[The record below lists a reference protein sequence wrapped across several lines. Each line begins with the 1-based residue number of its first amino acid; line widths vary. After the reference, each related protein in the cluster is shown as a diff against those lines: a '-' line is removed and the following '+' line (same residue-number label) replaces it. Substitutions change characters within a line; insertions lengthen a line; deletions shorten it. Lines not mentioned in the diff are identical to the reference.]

1 MPRDPAARV
10 PASPRLQP
18 RVRSPRPQPR
28 ACSPIEM
35 SSSKSSREPARN
47 RRPIKITK
55 RHAPYTPLMCTV
67 RAACNQVAQAVAF
80 ARTVAAPA
88 WTSKFALAALQN
100 RVRAKQFVA
109 QHFCSPERSRLNSRS
124 RMEPRPPNAARCD
137 PSARPSRTTPSRHA
151 ERRPRASLAHPRA
164 MPSGA
169 LAPPSHPLAPCRAA
183 PLPSLAYPRAIK
195 TNPYGYTLHDA
206 LFPLRR
212 IGHRA
217 AAPTGSQSPCTL
229 WAALGLRA
237 QEHTDRRPHGQ
248 TQGRARLRAR
258 T

>member
-1 MPRDPAARV
+1 MPRDPA
-10 PASPRLQP
+10 PAAPQR
-18 RVRSPRPQPR
+18 RVRS
-28 ACSPIEM
+28 ATSAAL
-35 SSSKSSREPARN
+35 SKCPARN
-47 RRPIKITK
+47 HHEDPHATGAQLKITK

-80 ARTVAAPA
+80 ARTAAAPA

-109 QHFCSPERSRLNSRS
+109 QHFCGPGRCHPDSRP

-137 PSARPSRTTPSRHA
+137 PSARPSPRIPSRHA
-151 ERRPRASLAHPRA
+151 EQR
-164 MPSGA
+164 
-169 LAPPSHPLAPCRAA
+169 

-217 AAPTGSQSPCTL
+217 AAPTGSQNPCTL

>member
-1 MPRDPAARV
+1 MSHDPAARV
-10 PASPRLQP
+10 PASAAPPP

-28 ACSPIEM
+28 AGSPIEM

-151 ERRPRASLAHPRA
+151 ERRPRASLASPRA

-169 LAPPSHPLAPCRAA
+169 PPLPRIPSRHKNQPVRVHSSRCTVSIAANRPSSGRPNREPKPLHPLGCPR
-183 PLPSLAYPRAIK
+183 PS
-195 TNPYGYTLHDA
+195 
-206 LFPLRR
+206 
-212 IGHRA
+212 
-217 AAPTGSQSPCTL
+217 
-229 WAALGLRA
+229 
-237 QEHTDRRPHGQ
+237 
-248 TQGRARLRAR
+248 RAR
-258 T
+258 THR